1 MTDMKKGVLELYQD
15 IEHHLMEDIQP
26 SCYLNEIYEDP
37 DFQEYP
43 FDMLHNLISI
53 EQSPKY
59 HPEGNVWNHTL
70 LVVNEAARVR
80 NNSKNPL
87 AFMWAAILHDI
98 GKARKTK
105 NRNGKITAYDHDK
118 AGAVLACEFLSQFV
132 KEQAFIDEVSQLIR
146 YHMQIL
152 YVVNGLR
159 FADIEGMKQHT
170 DINEVALLGLCDRL
184 GRAGSRRKEEENNI
198 RLFLQ
203 ACNSFSANNKT
214 RR

>member
-1 MTDMKKGVLELYQD
+1 MTDRKKSRWELYQNM
-15 IEHHLMEDIQP
+15 EYHLMKDIQP

-37 DFQEYP
+37 DFQKYP
-43 FDMLHNLISI
+43 FDMLHKLKSV

-80 NNSKNPL
+80 NKSKNPL
-87 AFMWAAILHDI
+87 AFMWAAMLHDI
-98 GKARKTK
+98 GKARKTR

-118 AGAVLACEFLSQFV
+118 AGAVLACEFLTQFA

>member
-1 MTDMKKGVLELYQD
+1 MTDRKKSRWELYQNM
-15 IEHHLMEDIQP
+15 EYHLMKDIQP

-37 DFQEYP
+37 DFQKYP
-43 FDMLHNLISI
+43 FDIYKVENVN
-53 EQSPKY
+53 PKY

-80 NNSKNPL
+80 NKSKNPL
-87 AFMWAAILHDI
+87 AFMWAAMLHDI
-98 GKARKTK
+98 GKARKTR

-118 AGAVLACEFLSQFV
+118 AGAVLACEFLTQFA
-132 KEQAFIDEVSQLIR
+132 KEQAFSDEVSQLIR

-159 FADIEGMKQHT
+159 FADVEGMKQHT

-198 RLFLQ
+198 RIFLQ